1 MSPYFPPTQVLTG
14 MISSLNF
21 SGQSNKLIGC
31 IVSTESSGR
40 PGAKNP
46 GSSATG
52 LMGVEKIG
60 AKDVAQHGSG
70 GTFGGMNSSQLYTHM
85 TDPAANIATGTSLLK
100 LKIGYA
106 KGNVQSGLDSYG
118 TGAPYGQN
126 ELGCANGH

>member
-1 MSPYFPPTQVLTG
+1 
-14 MISSLNF
+14 MITALNF

-40 PGAKNP
+40 PGVNNS

-52 LMGVEKIG
+52 LMGVEKTG

-70 GTFGGMNSSQLYTHM
+70 GTFGGMNSRQLYAHA

-106 KGNVQSGLDSYG
+106 NGNVQTGLDTYG
-118 TGAPYGQN
+118 IGAPYGQN